1 MDKKKIQKQIDKN
14 RDLINRALEL
24 DDIELSNYILRKL
37 SDKNQK
43 LINKLNYI

>member
-24 DDIELSNYILRKL
+24 DDIELSNYIIRKL